1 MSTAA
6 IGTHSLS
13 RQLIGGVLLAELL
26 CAALFSAVAI
36 GHEMHGRRRA
46 FDVMLRGRADSL
58 MGAVQDAEDPEDNV
72 IVDPTELVLPAQDV
86 YEVLNPAGRVLGHS
100 PGSSADLLAALRSSH
115 TPGYFNFR
123 AGREYYRALRFDG
136 VRVIDREEHGG
147 YRRTVTV
154 LYASPTRDLWHGAV
168 EAVWFYIAASAL
180 LLAVTGIA
188 LVWFLRRRLSP
199 LQELAAIAG
208 RVSTRSW
215 EFVPP
220 AVVLRTAELAPIALS
235 IEVLLKGLQQSFES
249 QRQLTGDA
257 AHELKTSIAVLKSSL
272 QLLSMAPRT
281 AEQYEAGLEG
291 LLLDSDRMEELV
303 NRMLMLTRLEEAPV
317 EENESCDLRTVVR
330 AVAERLQPL
339 ASLKQVVLEV
349 SRGDAR
355 FVSMPP
361 GDADVLCSNLL
372 VNALQSSSPYKHVSV
387 VLQTHDGVTEL
398 IVADQGEGIPESALP
413 HVFDR
418 FYRADRS
425 RSRASGG
432 AGLGLSI
439 CKAIV
444 ERSGGTIHIQ
454 SDIGKGTEVTVT
466 LLALPTP
473 DRRATDSPP
482 ASPA

>member
-1 MSTAA
+1 MSAAA
-6 IGTHSLS
+6 IRTHSLS

-72 IVDPTELVLPAQDV
+72 TVDPAELVLPAQDV
-86 YEVLNPAGRVLGHS
+86 YEVLSPAGRVLGHS
-100 PGSSADLLAALRSSH
+100 PNSSAELLAALNSTH
-115 TPGYFNFR
+115 IPGYFNFR
-123 AGREYYRALRFDG
+123 AGREHYRALRFDG

-154 LYASPTRDLWHGAV
+154 LYASPTRDLWRGAV
-168 EAVWFYIAASAL
+168 EAEWFYIAASVL
-180 LLAVTGIA
+180 LLAATGMA

-199 LQELAAIAG
+199 LQELASIAG

-220 AVVLRTAELAPIALS
+220 AAVLHTTELAPIALS
-235 IEVLLKGLQQSFES
+235 IEVLLKGLQQSFER

-281 AEQYEAGLEG
+281 VEQYEAGLEG
-291 LLLDSDRMEELV
+291 LLLDCERMEELIS
-303 NRMLMLTRLEEAPV
+303 RMLMLTRLEESPLEKNA
-317 EENESCDLRTVVR
+317 SCDLQSILHKVS
-330 AVAERLQPL
+330 ERLQPL
-339 ASLKQVVLEV
+339 AELKQVVLEIK
-349 SRGDAR
+349 GGEAR
-355 FVSMPP
+355 FVAMLPD
-361 GDADVLCSNLL
+361 DADVLCSNLI
-372 VNALQSSSPYKHVSV
+372 VNALQNSGPYRRVMAV
-387 VLQTHDGVTEL
+387 VQAHDGVTEL
-398 IVADQGEGIPESALP
+398 RVEDQGEGIPESALP

-444 ERSGGTIHIQ
+444 ERSGGTIQIQ
-454 SDIGKGTEVTVT
+454 SDLGKGTEVTVT
-466 LLALPTP
+466 LPALPTP
-473 DRRATDSPP
+473 DRRASDRPP
-482 ASPA
+482 A

>member
-1 MSTAA
+1 MSAAA
-6 IGTHSLS
+6 IRTHSLS

-26 CAALFSAVAI
+26 CAALFSVVAI

-58 MGAVQDAEDPEDNV
+58 LGAVQDAEDPEDNV
-72 IVDPTELVLPAQDV
+72 TVDPTELALPAQDV

-100 PGSSADLLAALRSSH
+100 PGSSAELLAALSASRA
-115 TPGYFNFR
+115 PGTFNFR
-123 AGREYYRALRFDG
+123 VGRERYRGVRFEG
-136 VRVIDREEHGG
+136 VRVIDREENGG
-147 YRRTVTV
+147 YRRPVTV
-154 LYASPTRDLWHGAV
+154 LYAAPTWYLWREAV
-168 EAVWFYIAASAL
+168 EAVQFYLIASAL

-199 LQELAAIAG
+199 LQELAEIAG

-235 IEVLLKGLQQSFES
+235 MEELLKGLQLAFER
-249 QRQLTGDA
+249 QRRLTGDA

-272 QLLSMAPRT
+272 QLLSMSPRT

-291 LLLDSDRMEELV
+291 LLLDTERMEELTG
-303 NRMLMLTRLEEAPV
+303 RMLTLARLEEAPA
-317 EENESCDLRTVVR
+317 EQSELCDLQMVVREVVERLRPLAELKQIALDVNAAEAR
-330 AVAERLQPL
+330 AVA
-339 ASLKQVVLEV
+339 
-349 SRGDAR
+349 
-355 FVSMPP
+355 MPA
-361 GDADVLCSNLL
+361 GDADMLCSNLI
-372 VNALQSSSPYKHVSV
+372 VNALQHSAANGRVSV
-387 VLQTHDGVTEL
+387 VVQTLDGITQLRVS
-398 IVADQGEGIPESALP
+398 DQGDGIPESALP
-413 HVFDR
+413 HVFER

-444 ERSGGTIHIQ
+444 ERAGGTIQIH
-454 SDIGKGTEVTVT
+454 SERGTGTEVTVI
-466 LLALPTP
+466 LPA
-473 DRRATDSPP
+473 RQSMAQN
-482 ASPA
+482 